1 MGSSGCGGVSARS
14 SSTSWSLML
23 VMRSS
28 GSLRSCS
35 RQLLRSSASSVESG
49 GGRGGVK
56 EVEGEEEDM
65 VEGMGG
71 EEVHK
76 SRQGQ
81 NQ

>member
-1 MGSSGCGGVSARS
+1 MGSSGWGGVSARS
-14 SSTSWSLML
+14 SSTSWLLML

-35 RQLLRSSASSVESG
+35 RQLLRSSASSVVRG

-56 EVEGEEEDM
+56 EVEGEGEDM
-65 VEGMGG
+65 VEGVRSKEM
-71 EEVHK
+71 HK

-81 NQ
+81 N